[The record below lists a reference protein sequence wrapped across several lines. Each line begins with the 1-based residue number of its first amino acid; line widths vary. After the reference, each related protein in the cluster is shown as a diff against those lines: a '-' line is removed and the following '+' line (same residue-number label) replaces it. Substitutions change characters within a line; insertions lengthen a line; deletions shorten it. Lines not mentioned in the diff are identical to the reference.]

1 MTKWQGYPHLDRIHG
16 LKNEGRELLGK
27 TVFLQEKRDGE
38 NVSISFES
46 VLEPHHTEGPLGE
59 KPNIGEN
66 DDVYSDGLVRI
77 SSHHMEHASPDIE
90 QRMEATSEYKRIL
103 ALLLSEQTFG
113 NGQLIA
119 YGELLNTI
127 SPTRVEP
134 QRKHIHWVMFDIF
147 NAETNTWYTAKEVY
161 KLAYHFNIPMVKLVH
176 AFMPA
181 TVTEILDMRDNAIK
195 WCRRHR
201 REGVVGKAYI
211 DGQLIAFK
219 EKVDVMKL
227 PALHR
232 KVSVSYPAMPADTIQ
247 RGLQHAFDDA
257 GLDGWKN
264 KSIAMP
270 LVAKHLQLEA
280 SEHNYAVPHNMF
292 ELYSQWKLPNTGFGC
307 PVED

>member
-16 LKNEGRELLGK
+16 MKNEGRELLGK
-27 TVFLQEKRDGE
+27 TIFLQEKRDGE
-38 NVSISFES
+38 NVSISFTDRNPDAFES
-46 VLEPHHTEGPLGE
+46 RM
-59 KPNIGEN
+59 
-66 DDVYSDGLVRI
+66 VRI
-77 SSHHMEHASPDIE
+77 SSHHMESASPDIQ
-90 QRMEATSEYKRIL
+90 QRMIATPEYKRIL
-103 ALLLSEQTFG
+103 ELLLSEQSFG

-119 YGELLNTI
+119 YGELLKTI

-147 NAETNTWYTAKEVY
+147 NAETNTSYTAKEVY

-176 AFMPA
+176 ACMPD
-181 TVTEILDMRDNAIK
+181 TVEALMAERDLAIK

-201 REGVVGKAYI
+201 REGVIGKAYI

-219 EKVDVMKL
+219 EKVDVLKL
-227 PALHR
+227 PALPR

-292 ELYSQWKLPNTGFGC
+292 ELYSQWKLPSTGFGC
-307 PVED
+307 PVEG

>member
-16 LKNEGRELLGK
+16 MKNEGRELLGK
-27 TVFLQEKRDGE
+27 TIFLQEKRDGE
-38 NVSISFES
+38 NVSISFTDRNPDAFES
-46 VLEPHHTEGPLGE
+46 RM
-59 KPNIGEN
+59 
-66 DDVYSDGLVRI
+66 VRI
-77 SSHHMEHASPDIE
+77 SSHHMESASPDIQ
-90 QRMEATSEYKRIL
+90 QRMIATPEYKRIL
-103 ALLLSEQTFG
+103 ELLLSEQSFG

-119 YGELLNTI
+119 YGELLKTI

-134 QRKHIHWVMFDIF
+134 QRKHIQWVMFDIF
-147 NAETNTWYTAKEVY
+147 NAETNTSYTAKEVY

-176 AFMPA
+176 ACMPD
-181 TVTEILDMRDNAIK
+181 TVEALMAERDLAIK

-201 REGVVGKAYI
+201 REGVIGKAYI

-219 EKVDVMKL
+219 EKVDVLKL
-227 PALHR
+227 PALPR

-292 ELYSQWKLPNTGFGC
+292 ELYSQWKLPSTGFGC
-307 PVED
+307 PVEG

>member
-16 LKNEGRELLGK
+16 MKNEGRELLGK

-38 NVSISFES
+38 NVSISYREDS
-46 VLEPHHTEGPLGE
+46 
-59 KPNIGEN
+59 
-66 DDVYSDGLVRI
+66 SVRI
-77 SSHHMEHASPDIE
+77 SSHHMELASPDIA
-90 QRMEATSEYKRIL
+90 QRMITTPEWYRVLDLLESEKTYDNK
-103 ALLLSEQTFG
+103 
-113 NGQLIA
+113 QLIL
-119 YGELLNTI
+119 YGELLKTI

-176 AFMPA
+176 ACMPD
-181 TVTEILDMRDNAIK
+181 TVEALIAERDLAIK

-227 PALHR
+227 PALPR

-247 RGLQHAFDDA
+247 RALQHAHDDIESQLREWSN
-257 GLDGWKN
+257 GDYTPEELRSSWND
-264 KSIAMP
+264 KSKAMP

-292 ELYSQWKLPNTGFGC
+292 ELYSQWKLPSTGFGC